1 MKELIIKRHV
11 ISYEMR
17 DLIIKELPI
26 LHKNITVIES
36 TSLRIDGR
44 QRRFLT
50 PEAIQLAE
58 FNIEPVKLCMSAV
71 IRSEK
76 YTELF
81 NFNPAMIVTL
91 QGNGFE
97 MEAFID
103 SISSA
108 GEHTGISCVDIGLTP
123 TGAISY

>member
-11 ISYEMR
+11 KSYKLS
-17 DLIIKELPI
+17 DLAIKELPI

-50 PEAIQLAE
+50 QEAIQLAE
-58 FNIEPVKLCMSAV
+58 FNIEPVKFCMSAV

-76 YTELF
+76 YIELF

-91 QGNGFE
+91 QGAGFE
-97 MEAFID
+97 IEAFID
-103 SISSA
+103 SISSV
-108 GEHTGISCVDIGLTP
+108 GEHEGISCVDIGFTP
-123 TGAISY
+123 V